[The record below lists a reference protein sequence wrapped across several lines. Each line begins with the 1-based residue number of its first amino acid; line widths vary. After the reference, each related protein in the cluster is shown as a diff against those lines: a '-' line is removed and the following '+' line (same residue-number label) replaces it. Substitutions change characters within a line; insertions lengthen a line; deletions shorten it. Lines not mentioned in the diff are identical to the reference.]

1 MKKPKVKICCIQSIE
16 EAELAI
22 KYSASA
28 IGLVSEMPSGPG
40 VISEDLIEKIAAAV
54 PSTMDTF
61 LLTSKTNADS
71 IIKQHRKCK
80 TTTLQIVDSVK
91 ANVFITLKKE
101 LPTIRLVQ
109 VIHVNGEESISEAI
123 NVSSFVDMILLDSGN
138 QKLKVKEL
146 GGGNQKLKVKE
157 LGGTGKTH
165 DWTISRKI
173 RDAVSVPVYLAG
185 GINANNVLDAI
196 KEVEP
201 FGIDLCSGV
210 RKNDKLNEKLIEE
223 FFTLLHD
230 RYF

>member
-1 MKKPKVKICCIQSIE
+1 MKIPQIKICCISSIE

-22 KYSASA
+22 KYGASA

-40 VISEDLIEKIAAAV
+40 VISEDLIEKISAVV
-54 PSTMDTF
+54 PSTIDTF

-71 IIKQHRKCK
+71 IIEQHRKCK
-80 TTTLQIVDSVK
+80 TTTLQIVDRVK
-91 ANVFITLKKE
+91 TIVLIKLKQE

-109 VIHVNGEESISEAI
+109 VIHVNSDESITESI
-123 NVSSFVDMILLDSGN
+123 NVAQFVDVLLLDSGN

-146 GGGNQKLKVKE
+146 GG
-157 LGGTGKTH
+157 TGRTH

-185 GINANNVLDAI
+185 GINANNVLDAVR
-196 KEVEP
+196 EVEP

-210 RKNDKLNEKLIEE
+210 RENGKLKDKRLEE
-223 FFTLLHD
+223 FFAVFKMYD
-230 RYF
+230 R

>member
-1 MKKPKVKICCIQSIE
+1 MIIPQIKICCISSIE

-22 KYSASA
+22 KYGASA

-40 VISEDLIEKIAAAV
+40 VISEDLIEEIASSV
-54 PSTMDTF
+54 PREINTF

-71 IIKQHRKCK
+71 IIEQHRKCK
-80 TTTLQIVDSVK
+80 TTTLQIVDRVK
-91 ANVFITLKKE
+91 INVLIKLRKG
-101 LPTIRLVQ
+101 LPPIRLVQ
-109 VIHVNGEESISEAI
+109 VIHVKGEESITEAK
-123 NVSSFVDMILLDSGN
+123 NVKQFVDVLLLDSGN

-146 GGGNQKLKVKE
+146 GG
-157 LGGTGKTH
+157 TGRTH

-185 GINANNVLDAI
+185 GINANNVLDAA

-210 RKNDKLNEKLIEE
+210 RKDGKLSEKLLRE
-223 FFTLLHD
+223 FF
-230 RYF
+230 RMIENI